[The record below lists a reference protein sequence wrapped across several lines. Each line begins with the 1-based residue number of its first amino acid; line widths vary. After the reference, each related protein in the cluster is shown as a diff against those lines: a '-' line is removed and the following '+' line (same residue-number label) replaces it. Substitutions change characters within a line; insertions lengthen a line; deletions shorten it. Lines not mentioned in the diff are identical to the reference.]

1 MKNLKSFWQFSRH
14 SSKTDSIG
22 TEHSRE
28 YTRNSHSKKSI
39 ELTEVGKRILSL
51 HDMERK
57 LQRADRKQA
66 SLYLFCNFISL
77 MLISAYA
84 AMMFSPTVLDILPE
98 GGDSRKQMYAI
109 FALSLF
115 GCVVFTIYAASLF
128 FRKKSRQL
136 GILMALGA
144 SRRRLAPGLFGEVFT
159 LSASSSILGIVAG
172 FPFVWLL
179 WNGFRLFLV
188 DSEEMALRFDF
199 RCLLVSLLFLFIVIA
214 FSCLTAW
221 QYLKKTNIMD
231 VVQEEHK
238 NEPVKELGRWCGP
251 AGVVILFAG
260 AIIGYSAPGV
270 YMNLFSAYPPGWIN
284 LLYAPVFLGLY
295 MIMLHTVVHG
305 WSRHRKHPYKN
316 LIARSMMK
324 FQGKQTVNNL
334 LVSTVLIAGGC
345 FGIFYIPIFSTGSIL
360 ETSSRDYDYFFFS
373 RADQNVPDKAEIENL
388 ASGYD
393 LNLTDWKDH
402 AYISLAYDGQ
412 TQVEEGRHFHY
423 EYRLLLGECKIMSED
438 TYNAMTGSQVDV
450 LPGSCYGITSTSQ
463 EDSFWINSGVTK
475 FTNMCTMD
483 SFDTKFAGFLHYD
496 LTAGSNNSFY
506 VVDNADFAA
515 MSQNLTDDWK
525 GNLFFFN
532 VDGEDNYDF
541 ARQLYLNFVHSFDA
555 SCEVIDAY
563 DRVQKYADEQNGD
576 VYWGDTDEM
585 DKISYDQPDS
595 TSFRMYWSYMPK
607 IRILDQNDFLKS
619 FAVFLMMFLF
629 IAIICF
635 TAALI
640 ICYTRCQTIALNN
653 RYVFDDL
660 RRLGASPQFLSREVR
675 NQCGKVFTVPAIVGM
690 TVTYL
695 LFVMIMYANDG
706 TLTGT
711 EVAGLGVCLCVLLLI
726 GVFIYGVY
734 FKTLEKV
741 RRQLGIR

>member
-1 MKNLKSFWQFSRH
+1 MKTEKSNNINNKK
-14 SSKTDSIG
+14 SKTTHPGSEASQSG
-22 TEHSRE
+22 SV
-28 YTRNSHSKKSI
+28 SSMQA
-39 ELTEVGKRILSL
+39 
-51 HDMERK
+51 MERK
-57 LQRADRKQA
+57 LQKADRKQA
-66 SLYLFCNFISL
+66 SLYLFCNFIAL

-109 FALSLF
+109 FVLSLF

-136 GILMALGA
+136 GVLMALGA

-159 LSASSSILGIVAG
+159 LSASSSILGILAG

-199 RCLLVSLLFLFIVIA
+199 RCLLVSLLFLLIVIT

-221 QYLKKTNIMD
+221 RYLKKTNIMD

-238 NEPVKELGRWCGP
+238 NEPVRELGRWCGP

-260 AIIGYSAPGV
+260 AIIGYGAPGV
-270 YMNLFSAYPPGWIN
+270 YMQLFSAYPPGWIN
-284 LLYAPVFLGLY
+284 LLYAPAFLGLY

-305 WSRHRKHPYKN
+305 WGRRRKHPYKN
-316 LIARSMMK
+316 IIARSMMK
-324 FQGKQTVNNL
+324 FQGRQTVNNL

-345 FGIFYIPIFSTGSIL
+345 FGIFYIPIFSAGSIL
-360 ETSSRDYDYFFFS
+360 ETSGRDYDYFFFS
-373 RADQNVPDKAEIENL
+373 RADQNVPDRAEIEDL

-393 LNLTDWKDH
+393 LNLTDWQDH
-402 AYISLAYDGQ
+402 TYISLAYDGQ
-412 TQVEEGRHFHY
+412 KQVEAGRHFHY
-423 EYRLLLGECKIMSED
+423 EYRLLLGECKLMSED
-438 TYNAMTGSQVDV
+438 TYNAMTGSNVNV
-450 LPGSCYGITSTSQ
+450 LPGTCYGITSTSQ

-525 GNLFFFN
+525 GDLFFFN
-532 VDGEDNYDF
+532 VDGKDNYDF

-555 SCEVIDAY
+555 SCEVIEAY
-563 DRVQKYADEQNGD
+563 DRVQKYADEQNGE

-607 IRILDQNDFLKS
+607 IRILDQNDFLKN

-660 RRLGASPQFLSREVR
+660 RRLGASPQFLAQEVR
-675 NQCGKVFTVPAIVGM
+675 NQCGKVFTVPAAVGM

-711 EVAGLGVCLCVLLLI
+711 EIVGLSVCFCVLLLI
-726 GVFIYGVY
+726 GVFIYGIY

-741 RRQLGIR
+741 RRQLGIG